1 MGVKC
6 SNRDQVT
13 LFEGLDRRN
22 SGSIDLKALVELVYP
37 RGRGD
42 RDEAGEREVG
52 RSSRRDD
59 GDSRERGSQRV
70 VLKRNEAR
78 VVLRKRPDLLQEVL
92 LQMRAVTNER
102 GLVTL

>member
-6 SNRDQVT
+6 SSRDQVT

-42 RDEAGEREVG
+42 RDREEVG
-52 RSSRRDD
+52 GRDEGRGGRRDD
-59 GDSRERGSQRV
+59 GDSRERGAQRV

-78 VVLRKRPDLLQEVL
+78 VVLRKRPDLMQEVL
-92 LQMRAVTNER
+92 LQMRAVNKER
-102 GLVTL
+102 G

>member
-1 MGVKC
+1 MGIKC
-6 SNRDQVT
+6 SSRDQVT

-22 SGSIDLKALVELVYP
+22 AGSIDLKALVELVYP

-42 RDEAGEREVG
+42 REEVG
-52 RSSRRDD
+52 GRDDGRGSRRDD
-59 GDSRERGSQRV
+59 RDSRERGAQRV

-92 LQMRAVTNER
+92 LQMRAVNNER
-102 GLVTL
+102 G

>member
-1 MGVKC
+1 MGIKC
-6 SNRDQVT
+6 SSRDQVT

-22 SGSIDLKALVELVYP
+22 AGSIDLKTLLELVYP

-42 RDEAGEREVG
+42 RDREELEG
-52 RSSRRDD
+52 RDEGRGSRRDD

-92 LQMRAVTNER
+92 LQMRAVNNER
-102 GLVTL
+102 G